1 MKTPKKHTL
10 YLKKLRTLFPKR
22 AKHSNKANVGSV
34 LVVGGFKNFLGA
46 GILSARSALV
56 TGSGYSIL
64 MTNGKKQISKYP
76 WMMFPDLI
84 VKNPS
89 LKFASD
95 FLDKDRHAL
104 IIGPGLGV
112 DTRSKSIFKNLLS
125 LQQKLNFPMVVDADS
140 FSLLANLKLMKKF
153 SDTVVFTPH
162 EGELARILKTTSKKV
177 SENRVSAIIKAQE
190 KWGGVWVLKG
200 HETLVK
206 NDGQFAILKN
216 GSVALAKAGTGDVL
230 SGVIGAFLAQGVSA
244 FEASVLATYLHNEAA
259 KQFLKTG
266 DVLALSP
273 LNLIENLPRALKK
286 FRQQS

>member
-1 MKTPKKHTL
+1 MKSPKKHTF
-10 YLKKLRTLFPKR
+10 YLKKLRTLLPKR
-22 AKHSNKANVGSV
+22 TKFSNKANVGSV

-64 MTNGKKQISKYP
+64 MTNGKGQISKYP

-89 LKFASD
+89 LKFASE
-95 FLDKDRHAL
+95 FLDKAQHAL
-104 IIGPGLGV
+104 VIGPGLGV
-112 DTRSKSIFKNLLS
+112 DTRSKNIFKNLLS

-140 FSLLANLKLMKKF
+140 FSLLANLKLKKKF

-177 SENRVSAIIKAQE
+177 SDNRVSAVTTAQE
-190 KWGGVWVLKG
+190 LWGGIWVLKG

-206 NDGQFAILKN
+206 NDGQLVILKN

-230 SGVIGAFLAQGVSA
+230 AGVIGAFVAQGLPS
-244 FEASVLATYLHNEAA
+244 FEASILATYLHNEAA
-259 KQFLKTG
+259 KEFLKSG
-266 DVLALSP
+266 DTISLSP
-273 LNLIENLPRALKK
+273 LNLIEKLPIVLKK
-286 FRQQS
+286 FRQQR